1 MHPRI
6 RSKWLPVCLVVA
18 HLCPYNYWTVSLH
31 HTELGNIAN
40 VTAVESVL
48 QSKKES
54 AVRVYFSDA
63 VLFQYYN
70 CIYHNEFE

>member
-6 RSKWLPVCLVVA
+6 RSKWLPVFLVVA
-18 HLCPYNYWTVSLH
+18 HLCPCNYWTVSLH

-63 VLFQYYN
+63 VLFQCYN